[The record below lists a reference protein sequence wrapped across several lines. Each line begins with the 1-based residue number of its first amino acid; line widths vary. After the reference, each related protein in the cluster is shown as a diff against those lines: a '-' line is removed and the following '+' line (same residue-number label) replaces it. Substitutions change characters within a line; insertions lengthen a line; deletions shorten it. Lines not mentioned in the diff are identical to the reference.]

1 MKVLH
6 ISETTGYSGGA
17 AQSFFLALKLRERG
31 IENYFSINPQSEL
44 AYKARNEG
52 FKILDISIKKNM
64 DFKAAKRFSDIV
76 DEIKPDIVH
85 AHHPKAHNTAVLT
98 KLLFRKKFGLVVS
111 RRVIHKLPTNI
122 FAKFKYKTSLIDAYI
137 AVCKYVA
144 KMLED
149 YGISKDKI
157 FTVYS
162 GVDRKV
168 FDRRPTDL
176 NFKRSVGLNDSD
188 FVITLIGNFGKDKG
202 HDVLIKALSI
212 VEKEGFAFK
221 AVFAGTKTDSDE
233 LKELFKQHIS
243 DLSKGVFL
251 GFRRDI
257 ERILNI
263 TDISVSP
270 SVSEALSGAVRE
282 AMACGVCVIASD
294 VGGNSEIVKDGY
306 NGFLINQSDF
316 KNLSEKIIML
326 MKNKDLMKKISDNA
340 YSSITDRFTI
350 EKTAEETLKVYENVL
365 KNLSFKKL

>member
-17 AQSFFLALKLRERG
+17 AQSFFLALKLREKG
-31 IENYFSINPQSEL
+31 VENYFAVNAESEL
-44 AYKARNEG
+44 AYKARDEG

-64 DFKAAKRFSDIV
+64 DFKAARRFSDIV
-76 DEIKPDIVH
+76 DEVKPDIVH

-111 RRVIHKLPTNI
+111 RRVIHRLPTNI
-122 FAKFKYKTSLIDAYI
+122 FAKFKYKTSLVDAYI
-137 AVCKYVA
+137 AVCRYVA

-168 FDRRPTDL
+168 FDRRPKDL
-176 NFKRSVGLNDSD
+176 NFKRSLGLNDAD

-202 HDVLIKALSI
+202 HDVLIKALSM

-233 LKELFKQHIS
+233 LKKLFKQHIS

-251 GFRRDI
+251 GFRRDV

-263 TDISVSP
+263 TDISINSAIRG
-270 SVSEALSGAVRE
+270 EALSGAIRE
-282 AMACGVCVIASD
+282 SMSCGVCCIASNI
-294 VGGNSEIVKDGY
+294 GGNCEIIKDGY
-306 NGFLINQSDF
+306 NGFLFNVGDF
-316 KNLSEKIIML
+316 RELSRKIILLIKDSNLREKI
-326 MKNKDLMKKISDNA
+326 SENA
-340 YSSITDRFTI
+340 YASIEDKFTV
-350 EKTAEETLKVYENVL
+350 EKMAEETLKVYENVL
-365 KNLSFKKL
+365 KNSSI